1 MAAESDTAGVAAPP
15 PLIHAVGLTAGL
27 LLNAAAPV
35 GRVPAPMRAIG
46 VLPLLAGISFIG
58 LSLRE
63 MRRART
69 NVSPYKPTEALVE
82 AGPYRLSRNPPQY
95 IGYVMLWTGAGLAR
109 RSWRGLAAAVTYA
122 AAVRAWVPVEERH
135 LSREFG
141 DEYRHWAQRRSRWLG
156 LPKANGPRSSA

>member
-46 VLPLLAGISFIG
+46 ALPLLAGISFIG

-82 AGPYRLSRNPPQY
+82 AGPYRLSRNP
-95 IGYVMLWTGAGLAR
+95 IYVGFALIHAGVGLLTGAAWALVSLVPAVAVIRFGVIDREERYLR
-109 RSWRGLAAAVTYA
+109 RRLGRPYEEYA
-122 AAVRAWVPVEERH
+122 ARVR
-135 LSREFG
+135 
-141 DEYRHWAQRRSRWLG
+141 RWL
-156 LPKANGPRSSA
+156 

>member
-1 MAAESDTAGVAAPP
+1 VAAESDTAGVAAPP

-46 VLPLLAGISFIG
+46 ALPLLAGISFIG

-82 AGPYRLSRNPPQY
+82 AGPYRLSRNP
-95 IGYVMLWTGAGLAR
+95 IYVGFALIHAGVGLLTGAAWALVSLVPAVAVIRFGVIDREERYLR
-109 RSWRGLAAAVTYA
+109 RRLGRPYEEYA
-122 AAVRAWVPVEERH
+122 ARVR
-135 LSREFG
+135 
-141 DEYRHWAQRRSRWLG
+141 RWL
-156 LPKANGPRSSA
+156 

>member
-46 VLPLLAGISFIG
+46 ALPLLAGISFIG

-82 AGPYRLSRNPPQY
+82 AGPYRLSRNPIY
-95 IGYVMLWTGAGLAR
+95 DGFALIHAGVGLLTGAAWALVSLVPAVAVIRFGVIDREERYLR
-109 RSWRGLAAAVTYA
+109 RRLGRPYEEYA
-122 AAVRAWVPVEERH
+122 ARVR
-135 LSREFG
+135 
-141 DEYRHWAQRRSRWLG
+141 RWL
-156 LPKANGPRSSA
+156 